1 MEHFFDQLTERIAA
15 YRENLE
21 REGVSADEC
30 EARARARLNTMSE
43 GYYEK
48 IMAAMTEGDYDEY
61 LAALKAGDVEAI
73 QRSLAPYRDQIA
85 AFQRDLIE
93 NF

>member
-1 MEHFFDQLTERIAA
+1 MENFFDQLTERITT

-21 REGVSADEC
+21 REGIPADEC
-30 EARARARLNTMSE
+30 EIRTRARLNTMSE

-48 IMAAMTEGDYDEY
+48 IMAAMTEGDYEEY

-73 QRSLAPYRDQIA
+73 QKSLIPYRDQIT
-85 AFQRDLIE
+85 AFQKDLIK